1 MSKLTYPYMNKTI
14 YGPNGLAHIT
24 IARNVIYSRLRNSP
38 SSTGTRNSCP
48 IRSFYS
54 VIVSRIITWW
64 RWHRRCHT
72 YTRRIICKPKSSLL
86 SLTQSCI
93 SKAED
98 SLMGFH
104 WPSRTQLIL
113 GCLKTRSSII
123 MANGFSRIITQV
135 LRAQSD
141 SWIVCDSHNWNGM
154 SIAFFNIKIE
164 KKIIVCGIRSTV

>member
-1 MSKLTYPYMNKTI
+1 MDQTALHILRSRETSFICDYAIRLHQ
-14 YGPNGLAHIT
+14 LAHAT
-24 IARNVIYSRLRNSP
+24 HVH
-38 SSTGTRNSCP
+38 

-141 SWIVCDSHNWNGM
+141 SWIVCDSDNWNGM